1 MKLKFAKSDN
11 LEIAQTEFRESQNFR
26 IILGLKFFANDPT
39 NITGVAQSNR
49 A

>member
-11 LEIAQTEFRESQNFR
+11 LEIDQTEFRESQNFR
-26 IILGLKFFANDPT
+26 IILGLKFFADDPT